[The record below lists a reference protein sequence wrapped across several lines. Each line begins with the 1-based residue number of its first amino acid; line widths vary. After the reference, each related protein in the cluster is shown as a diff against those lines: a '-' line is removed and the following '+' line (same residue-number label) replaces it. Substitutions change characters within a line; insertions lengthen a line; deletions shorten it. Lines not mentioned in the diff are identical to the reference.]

1 MKKRTIFAF
10 TLVELLV
17 VIAIIGMLIAL
28 LLPAVQAAREAARR
42 MQCTN
47 HLKQLVIAL
56 HNYSDK
62 TEGMLPYA
70 GWYGSGL
77 PHNHSWQVRIFPY
90 IEQQTLY
97 EPITSDD
104 WFNTQ
109 WGTSSAA
116 QVRGKNI
123 RSAEISILHCPS
135 DNRDRDEVGTN
146 PEISLGNYVAN
157 MGNTDNGHQT
167 DNVTLTNGDIAK
179 NLSAPFG
186 LGYFS
191 TINSLSPWPSG
202 TFTPFIS
209 PLVIGDGT
217 SNTLAVSEL
226 ITPLAGGSWRGMLG
240 RTISWGGS
248 GFTTRYTPNDK
259 RDYLCRP
266 CPSGGIGV
274 DGYNCTARDNSAAC
288 TIAIFTVR
296 SRHPNGVNT
305 SLLDGSVRFIE
316 NSISLDVWRSISTSE
331 GGETAAP

>member
-1 MKKRTIFAF
+1 
-10 TLVELLV
+10 LVELLV
-17 VIAIIGMLIAL
+17 VIAIIGVLIAL

-47 HLKQLVIAL
+47 HLKQLTIAL

-62 TEGMLPYA
+62 TSGMLPYA
-70 GWYGSGL
+70 GWYNSLGG

-97 EPITSDD
+97 EPITPLD
-104 WFNTQ
+104 WLRTE
-109 WGTSSAA
+109 WGTSTAA
-116 QVRGKNI
+116 EIRGKNI
-123 RSAEISILHCPS
+123 RTAEISTLHCPS
-135 DNRDRDEVGTN
+135 DNRDKDEVGTN

-167 DNVTLTNGDIAK
+167 DDVTLTNGDVAK

-186 LGYFS
+186 LGRFS
-191 TINSLSPWPSG
+191 TMNSSSPWPSG

-209 PLVIGDGT
+209 PLVVGDGT

-226 ITPLAGGSWRGMLG
+226 ITPLTGGTWRGMLG
-240 RTISWGGS
+240 RPISWGGS

-296 SRHPNGVNT
+296 SRHPNGVNV

-331 GGETAAP
+331 GGETASP